1 MNVNNVNNVNRKTRT
16 WLLSFTFGA
25 LAMSVSLAGCGRA
38 HLSSQYA
45 QSYTAWFT
53 AQHVK
58 SKANGED
65 QRRIIE
71 SLDAA
76 EAGAV
81 SKNYRKGVSRG
92 DDSGGSRLL
101 TIGAPR
107 AGGNEVYVPPPSVP

>member
-1 MNVNNVNNVNRKTRT
+1 MKKTR
-16 WLLSFTFGA
+16 LSF
-25 LAMSVSLAGCGRA
+25 LSLAFVLLGTSAGACGRA

-45 QSYTAWFT
+45 QAYTAWFT

-58 SKANGED
+58 SKANADD